1 MTRYFALLTA
11 LLALALLPA
20 SASGAVLKET
30 RTAGNV
36 TAEFSYDKI
45 SDFEYKDVRIKITRG
60 GAVLLD
66 ALVPPPCTPDCR
78 TAPQGFGD
86 PENNPALALRD
97 LDGDGEPEALVDL
110 YTGGAHCCSF
120 TQIYSYDAA
129 AQGYRRTKGA
139 WYDYGYNLSDLD
151 KDGKFLEF
159 RAADFR
165 FAAAFTAYA
174 ASGAPPRILRFDDGR
189 LRDVTRSFPRI
200 IKQNLKEYLRLYKK
214 YRRDPDVG
222 DVRGWLAAYAA
233 DKYLLG
239 QGDTAFD
246 LINAAQRRGELKAL
260 PGDTSPAGKRY
271 ISALRKYLRKWGYR

>member
-1 MTRYFALLTA
+1 MTRIAALAAALLVIG
-11 LLALALLPA
+11 LLPA
-20 SASGAVLKET
+20 AASAEVLKET
-30 RTAGNV
+30 KTVGNV
-36 TAEFSYDKI
+36 TAEFTYDKI

-60 GAVLLD
+60 GAVLHD

-86 PENNPALALRD
+86 PKNNPALAVRD
-97 LDGDGEPEALVDL
+97 LNGDGEPEVLVDL
-110 YTGGAHCCSF
+110 YTGGAHCCAF
-120 TQIYSYDAA
+120 TQIYSYVAA
-129 AQGYRRTKGA
+129 TNSYRRTKGA
-139 WYDYGYNLSDLD
+139 WYDYGYDLSDLD
-151 KDGKFLEF
+151 KDGKPEF

-189 LRDVTRSFPRI
+189 LKDVTRSFRSI
-200 IKQNLKEYLRLYKK
+200 IKENLREYLRLYKQ
-214 YRRDPDVG
+214 YRNDPDIG

-246 LINAAQRRGELKAL
+246 LIYAAYRRGELRAL
-260 PGDTSPAGKRY
+260 QGDTSPAGKRY